1 MKNDK
6 PLITTIFI
14 VIISYIIGVYF
25 YTKIDKQEVPNQPVI
40 SIDFTNWLMAI
51 EHIKKYEGYSSTT
64 YQLLPDTNWY
74 IGYGYRMKHKN
85 QFNNITEVIGDS
97 LMESILIDKIIY
109 CNKIY
114 NVNGNKAL
122 ALGLVHYRCGRGLF
136 RTFNLHKHLL
146 SGNKDSIKKEWLD
159 INKFDTI
166 KPHKQTQER
175 AVFEWN
181 LYNNY

>member
-6 PLITTIFI
+6 PLIIAIFI
-14 VIISYIIGVYF
+14 IIVNYIIAIYF
-25 YTKIDKQEVPNQPVI
+25 FTKTDIKEVPKQPII
-40 SIDFTNWLMAI
+40 SIDYTDWLMAI
-51 EHIKKYEGYSSTT
+51 EHIKSYEGYSDTP

-74 IGYGYRMKHKN
+74 IGYGYKMTDKE
-85 QFNNITEVIGDS
+85 QFNTITEAIGDS
-97 LMESILIDKIIY
+97 LMESVLIDKILY
-109 CNKIY
+109 CNRVY
-114 NVNGNKAL
+114 DVNGNKAL

-159 INKFDTI
+159 INRFDTI

-175 AVFEWN
+175 ANFEYN
-181 LYNNY
+181 LYNN